1 MTTMKRRIRDGIIIG
16 VCSVV
21 VVVIIILY
29 SLFTSQHIF
38 NESKEHLTEIYNQ
51 VNAMLSQNIE
61 NNRKLMHSWEQYIEN
76 SMEIMNDSSNPTAQ
90 TQRKAEFQAFMKEQ
104 KQNSSWGFTEFYF
117 IADEEHGNV
126 TDSDSPYQ
134 NSVRCKT
141 ADGEECTLLF
151 RRSLK
156 TLIEEDKGGVVGIRE
171 DSKDGETLLLYA
183 IEVKQKNSFD
193 GFHYSAIAVCYDAND
208 MANALAVKAFENSG
222 VLYIV
227 LPDGNI
233 LLQDGNNGVSKTN
246 YLDFLASSDVKLRN
260 KSVENIRQDWEEQKS
275 DTILMQ
281 AKIDGKNV
289 EHYLNYMPIGF
300 GDWMLLGAVPSS
312 IVNSSMNWFR
322 TITIIVMTGIFL
334 LIATLVVSMLI
345 SASRQHAKEQ
355 ALRIKARE
363 GLLDLLTQNTN
374 TMFLVFSPDD
384 YKAEYVSANV
394 ENVLGLDL
402 DEVRNDIR
410 TTLDT
415 ILSEH
420 VSITQDTLRNLPMN
434 TTMEADLPVKNMKD
448 NEKQYWFHCSL
459 FHSISEST
467 DKCILMFS
475 DRTEDR
481 RLRANLEEALE
492 IAKNA
497 NKAKSN
503 FLSNMSHD
511 IRTPMNA
518 IIGYTTLL
526 AKDANNPDRV
536 RDYTHKITSSG
547 QHLLS
552 LINDILDMSKIES
565 GKTSLNIEEFSMP
578 EFIEELYSMIIAQT
592 NAKKQ
597 TFDAHTKGNIPEHV
611 VGDKLRLNQIMLNIL
626 SNAVKYT
633 QTGGSISLRVETM
646 KQNVHNHAH
655 LRFIVEDNG
664 IGMSEEF
671 VRTIFEPFSREA
683 TKETKGIQGTGLGM
697 AITKNIVDLMGGVI
711 SVQSELGKG
720 TTFTVELEMQIAQ
733 KLPEDHDFWKHHNV
747 TRVLVIDDEE
757 DVCMDIKELM
767 ADTGVEI
774 SYELSG
780 EAAIETVD
788 KAVKA
793 NENFNIILLDWK
805 MPGMDGVETA
815 RQIRKKFGRDL
826 PIMVLTSYSFEDI
839 EEEAKDAG
847 IDLFLSKPFFV
858 SNFRRAVMQISNDG
872 AAAEIEPQK
881 QGISIDG
888 LKILA
893 AEDNEI
899 NAEILVELLEIEGV
913 ECEVVSNGQEAL
925 EKFTAS
931 APDRYDMIFMDVQ
944 MPVMNGYEATRAIRA
959 SKHVNAKNIPIIAM
973 TANAFDD
980 DVRAALDS
988 GMNAH
993 LAKPIDMDKLKS
1005 VVVKIREEQNK

>member
-16 VCSVV
+16 VCAVAVV
-21 VVVIIILY
+21 IIIILY

-38 NESKEHLTEIYNQ
+38 NESKEHLTEIYDQ
-51 VNAMLSQNIE
+51 VNATLSQSVE

-76 SMEIMNDSSNPTAQ
+76 SMEIINSTDKEAGN
-90 TQRKAEFQAFMKEQ
+90 QRKEEFQKFMLEQ
-104 KQNSSWGFTEFYF
+104 TQNSSWGFTDFYF
-117 IADEEHGNV
+117 IADEEHGSV
-126 TDSDSPYQ
+126 TDADSPYQ
-134 NSVRCKT
+134 NSVSCKSFN
-141 ADGEECTLLF
+141 GEECTLLF

-156 TLIEEDKGGVVGIRE
+156 TLLEEDKGGVVGIRE

-183 IEVKQKNSFD
+183 IEVAQKNSFE
-193 GFHYSAIAVCYDAND
+193 GFDYSAIAICYDADD
-208 MANALAVKAFENSG
+208 MANALAIKAFENRG
-222 VLYIV
+222 LLYIA
-227 LPDGNI
+227 LPDGNV
-233 LLQDGNNGVSKTN
+233 LLQYGDNGVAKTN
-246 YLDFLASSDVKLRN
+246 YFDFLASSDVRLKN
-260 KSVENIRQDWEEQKS
+260 KSLEDVRQDWEKQNS
-275 DTILMQ
+275 DTVLMQ
-281 AKIDGKNV
+281 VKIDGKSV
-289 EHYLNYMPIGF
+289 EHYLCYMPIGF

-312 IVNSSMNWFR
+312 VVNSSMNWFR
-322 TITIIVMTGIFL
+322 TVTIIVMSVIFL
-334 LIATLVVSMLI
+334 LIAAAVVGMLL
-345 SASRQHAKEQ
+345 SASRQRAKEQ
-355 ALRIKARE
+355 ALQVKSRE
-363 GLLDLLTQNTN
+363 DLLDLLTKNSN

-394 ENVLGLDL
+394 ENVLGLKLED
-402 DEVRNDIR
+402 VRNDIR
-410 TTLDT
+410 ITSQT

-420 VSITQDTLRNLPMN
+420 APMTAEALRSIPTDTTR
-434 TTMEADLPVKNMKD
+434 EADLLVKNAKD
-448 NEKQYWFHCSL
+448 DEKQYWFHCSL
-459 FHSISEST
+459 YHSVVDSK
-467 DKCILMFS
+467 DKCVIMFS

-518 IIGYTTLL
+518 IIGYATLL
-526 AKDANNPDRV
+526 AKDAGNPERV
-536 RDYTHKITSSG
+536 RDYTHKITYSG

-565 GKTSLNIEEFSMP
+565 GKTSLNMEEFSLP
-578 EFIEELYSMIIAQT
+578 EFIEELYSMMISQT

-597 TFDAHTKGNIPEHV
+597 AFDAHTKGQIPEYV

-633 QTGGSISLRVETM
+633 QAGGAISLRVETM

-664 IGMSEEF
+664 IGMSEEY
-671 VRTIFEPFSREA
+671 VKTIFEPFSRET
-683 TKETKGIQGTGLGM
+683 TKDTRGIQGTGLGM

-720 TTFTVELEMQIAQ
+720 STFTVELEMQIAQ
-733 KLPEDHDFWKHHNV
+733 QMPEDNDFWKHHNV
-747 TRVLVIDDEE
+747 TRVLVVDDEE

-767 ADTGVEI
+767 ADTGVNI

-780 EAAIETVD
+780 EKAIEAVD
-788 KAVKA
+788 RAVKT

-815 RQIRKKFGRDL
+815 RRIRKKVGRDL
-826 PIMVLTSYSFEDI
+826 PIMVLTSYSFDDI

-858 SNFRRAVMQISNDG
+858 SNFRRAVMQISSDG
-872 AAAEIEPQK
+872 VSAEIEPEQK
-881 QGISIDG
+881 GISLNG

-913 ECEVVSNGQEAL
+913 ECEIACNGQEAL

-959 SKHVNAKNIPIIAM
+959 SKHVNAGSIPIIAM

-980 DVRAALDS
+980 DVKAALDS

-1005 VVVKIREEQNK
+1005 VVAKLREEKK

>member
-355 ALRIKARE
+355 ALRIK
-363 GLLDLLTQNTN
+363 
-374 TMFLVFSPDD
+374 
-384 YKAEYVSANV
+384 
-394 ENVLGLDL
+394 
-402 DEVRNDIR
+402 
-410 TTLDT
+410 
-415 ILSEH
+415 
-420 VSITQDTLRNLPMN
+420 
-434 TTMEADLPVKNMKD
+434 
-448 NEKQYWFHCSL
+448 
-459 FHSISEST
+459 
-467 DKCILMFS
+467 
-475 DRTEDR
+475 
-481 RLRANLEEALE
+481 
-492 IAKNA
+492 
-497 NKAKSN
+497 
-503 FLSNMSHD
+503 
-511 IRTPMNA
+511 
-518 IIGYTTLL
+518 
-526 AKDANNPDRV
+526 
-536 RDYTHKITSSG
+536 
-547 QHLLS
+547 
-552 LINDILDMSKIES
+552 
-565 GKTSLNIEEFSMP
+565 
-578 EFIEELYSMIIAQT
+578 
-592 NAKKQ
+592 
-597 TFDAHTKGNIPEHV
+597 
-611 VGDKLRLNQIMLNIL
+611 
-626 SNAVKYT
+626 
-633 QTGGSISLRVETM
+633 
-646 KQNVHNHAH
+646 
-655 LRFIVEDNG
+655 
-664 IGMSEEF
+664 
-671 VRTIFEPFSREA
+671 SR
-683 TKETKGIQGTGLGM
+683 
-697 AITKNIVDLMGGVI
+697 
-711 SVQSELGKG
+711 
-720 TTFTVELEMQIAQ
+720 
-733 KLPEDHDFWKHHNV
+733 
-747 TRVLVIDDEE
+747 
-757 DVCMDIKELM
+757 
-767 ADTGVEI
+767 
-774 SYELSG
+774 
-780 EAAIETVD
+780 
-788 KAVKA
+788 
-793 NENFNIILLDWK
+793 
-805 MPGMDGVETA
+805 
-815 RQIRKKFGRDL
+815 
-826 PIMVLTSYSFEDI
+826 
-839 EEEAKDAG
+839 
-847 IDLFLSKPFFV
+847 
-858 SNFRRAVMQISNDG
+858 
-872 AAAEIEPQK
+872 
-881 QGISIDG
+881 
-888 LKILA
+888 
-893 AEDNEI
+893 
-899 NAEILVELLEIEGV
+899 
-913 ECEVVSNGQEAL
+913 
-925 EKFTAS
+925 
-931 APDRYDMIFMDVQ
+931 
-944 MPVMNGYEATRAIRA
+944 
-959 SKHVNAKNIPIIAM
+959 
-973 TANAFDD
+973 
-980 DVRAALDS
+980 
-988 GMNAH
+988 
-993 LAKPIDMDKLKS
+993 
-1005 VVVKIREEQNK
+1005 